1 METMNFRVSLFSIAR
16 MFLGG
21 ENRFDVFVV
30 VCLIAILCSCCFVKM
45 GFGVVVQMHEFIGMQ
60 ESVVSK
66 FVVLSN

>member
-16 MFLGG
+16 MSLGG

-45 GFGVVVQMHEFIGMQ
+45 GFGVVVRMHESIGLH
-60 ESVVSK
+60 ESVVSR

>member
-30 VCLIAILCSCCFVKM
+30 VV
-45 GFGVVVQMHEFIGMQ
+45 
-60 ESVVSK
+60 
-66 FVVLSN
+66 